1 MFYCSAFKTIF
12 YFLTIFSAISDELS
26 SQTVITLSSFVLYAG
41 SGSDDLTSNLNIQT
55 VSTEQNCFTACLMT
69 NNGKCDAFRYAL
81 CLTFLNSCLNF
92 SKFNIFDLFDA
103 V

>member
-1 MFYCSAFKTIF
+1 MLKRVYTTIVHLF
-12 YFLTIFSAISDELS
+12 VGISDELS
-26 SQTVITLSSFVLYAG
+26 SQTVITLSSSVLYAG
-41 SGSDDLTSNLNIQT
+41 SGSDDVTSNLNIQT
-55 VSTEQNCFTACLMT
+55 VSSEQNCFTACLMT

-81 CLTFLNSCLNF
+81 YLTFLNRCLNF